1 MKQIGNYSVEETP
14 IGTGGMGQVFRGVS
28 FDGYTPIAI
37 KEILPQFASNQEFRM
52 RIENEINFLKKLDSP
67 NIVKIFDYFEIGG
80 SLYIVMEFVDGLNV
94 EQYIAERGRLTW
106 QDAAGIMTQL
116 LQTMQYVHETG
127 IVHRD
132 IKPGN
137 IMIKEN
143 GQVCLLDFGIAK
155 DVSSNNGPK
164 KRQTLIGTV
173 IGTDGYMSPEQ
184 AKGFDIDH
192 RSDIYAL
199 GCLLFFMLTGTH
211 AFDSTMP
218 ELAIY
223 DAIVNG
229 NFPRLADRVKGLP
242 SALQNVMDHA
252 TDKNMMKRYQSCREF
267 SNELTASLPGG
278 THINSI
284 IDNDKLSVSIGREN
298 CDLTVGLQNYKVSR
312 HHADVELVR
321 STGGTALVFKDCS
334 SNGTFINGMQLNNGM
349 SHMIGLDE
357 HPEILLAGDPD
368 SRIEIDEVKQ
378 SLMAK
383 AQARGLDLKTLFQP
397 DGEKRKKDSKKVHGK
412 KETPRSRT
420 LEGAGYRPARDPA
433 ETFFGA
439 VGECF
444 KKYADFS
451 GRASRSEYWW
461 FQLFI
466 YIIFSILGLVFVSS
480 DLKPEIIGAFI
491 VAYAGLFL
499 PQLAVLVRRLH
510 DIGKS
515 GNQIWLTFIP
525 IANIFFS
532 IRIFIWM
539 FRPGQP
545 FPNKYGDPPG
555 VMRDVSSYGSPG
567 SYSSQY

>member
-1 MKQIGNYSVEETP
+1 MKQIGNYSVEEIP
-14 IGTGGMGQVFRGVS
+14 IGTGGMGQVYRGVS
-28 FDGYTPIAI
+28 FDGVTPIAV
-37 KEILPQFASNQEFRM
+37 KEILPQFAANQEFRM
-52 RIENEINFLKKLDSP
+52 RIENEINFLKKLNSP

-94 EQYIAERGRLTW
+94 EQYIAEKGRLTW

-137 IMIKEN
+137 IMIKGN

-155 DVSSNNGPK
+155 DVSANNGTK

-229 NFPRLADRVKGLP
+229 NFPRLSDRVKGLP
-242 SALQNVMDHA
+242 AALQNVMDHA

-267 SNELTASLPGG
+267 SNELTSSLPGG

-284 IDNDKLSVSIGREN
+284 IDNEKLSVSIGREN

-312 HHADVELVR
+312 HHADVEVAR
-321 STGGTALVFKDCS
+321 TTGGTSLVYKDCS
-334 SNGTFINGMQLNNGM
+334 SNGTMINGMNLNNGM
-349 SHMIGLDE
+349 SYMIGLND
-357 HPEILLAGDPD
+357 HPEILLAGDPET
-368 SRIEIDEVKQ
+368 RIEIDEVKQ
-378 SLMAK
+378 ALVDK
-383 AQARGLDLKTLFQP
+383 AQARGLDLKKLFQSA
-397 DGEKRKKDSKKVHGK
+397 DEKGK
-412 KETPRSRT
+412 KHPKKTNHHHGSVSHGG
-420 LEGAGYRPARDPA
+420 LEAAGYRPAKDPSD
-433 ETFFGA
+433 TFFGA

-461 FQLFI
+461 FQLFSF
-466 YIIFSILGLVFVSS
+466 IIFSILGLIFVSS
-480 DLKPEIIGAFI
+480 ELKPEIIGASI
-491 VAYAGLFL
+491 VVYTGLFL

-510 DIGKS
+510 DLGKS

-525 IANIFFS
+525 VAGFFFS
-532 IRIFIWM
+532 IRIFVWM
-539 FRPGQP
+539 FHASQP
-545 FPNKYGDPPG
+545 FANKYGDPPG
-555 VMRDVSSYGSPG
+555 VMRDVSSYGG
-567 SYSSQY
+567 DNRFSSQY